1 MALAQVAVSSLNWL
15 LIGTIVWLLMPREL
29 GYGTVVATQLS
40 AAMLAVPT
48 HIPGG
53 LGVIEAIFVTAFGGG
68 SVQSELIAALL
79 AYRALYYLMP
89 LAAAAVLYFTVEAAE
104 SARRRNDRSLV

>member
-1 MALAQVAVSSLNWL
+1 MGLAQVALSSFNWL
-15 LIGTIVWLLMPREL
+15 LIGTLVWLLMPREL

-53 LGVIEAIFVTAFGGG
+53 LGVIEAIFVASLG
-68 SVQSELIAALL
+68 SAAAQSEMIAALL
-79 AYRALYYLMP
+79 AYRAVYYLLP
-89 LAAAAVLYFTVEAAE
+89 LAFAAVLYFSLEAAGR
-104 SARRRNDRSLV
+104 ARRRSAESLV